1 MVLSIHC
8 PPPESIPK
16 TREVRGICGIVGFLS
31 TNSFTYDVKLG
42 ILTVLRV
49 LRGIVGSVM
58 SWRWVWLEASV
69 SVIFPRFQK
78 RMQMIRLD
86 CRRPR
91 LISLPHTA
99 PCQRAQR
106 GINVLY
112 IMLFIYGPSLS
123 AKTLQCAWCTLRAA
137 RSADQGAHQHTARR
151 NEKNIIFYT
160 AKYTAIIGPISLK
173 R

>member
-112 IMLFIYGPSLS
+112 ICYLYMVHHCQQRPFNVRGALCEQPGVQTRVRTN
-123 AKTLQCAWCTLRAA
+123 TLPVGMR
-137 RSADQGAHQHTARR
+137 
-151 NEKNIIFYT
+151 KI
-160 AKYTAIIGPISLK
+160 
-173 R
+173 

>member
-31 TNSFTYDVKLG
+31 MNSFTYDVKLG

-99 PCQRAQR
+99 P
-106 GINVLY
+106 
-112 IMLFIYGPSLS
+112 LS
-123 AKTLQCAWCTLRAA
+123 ARTTGNQCAVYNAIYIW
-137 RSADQGAHQHTARR
+137 S
-151 NEKNIIFYT
+151 IIVSKDPSMCVVHFASSPECRPGCAPT
-160 AKYTAIIGPISLK
+160 HCPSE
-173 R
+173 